1 MTYLV
6 EEEVID
12 VVSEEGSEL
21 TLLGLAGPHVH
32 LYLLNEPAQKSQNR
46 PKLEWLGH
54 GKSITQA
61 TNGG

>member
-21 TLLGLAGPHVH
+21 TLLGLALPHVL
-32 LYLLNEPAQKSQNR
+32 LYLINEPGQKNQNK
-46 PKLEWLGH
+46 PKLEWLGR
-54 GKSITQA
+54 GNSITQA
-61 TNGG
+61 MNGG